1 MSRPDWNRQGRN
13 WPNRSESRFVDAG
26 GIRFHV
32 QVAGSGPVILLLHGT
47 GAATHSWRDM
57 LPLLAQDFTVIAPD
71 LPGHGFSGGT
81 ANQLTLPLMAKV
93 IGTLCD
99 TLSLAPDV
107 IVGHSAGAAIAVRM
121 VSDGFVH
128 PRAIIAANGALLP
141 FPGVAAKIFPAM
153 AQMLFI
159 NPFMPRL
166 FALQAAMP
174 GAVESFLKRSTG
186 STIDAVGVA
195 TYEALFRS
203 AGHCAGALG
212 MMANWDLNRIKAELA
227 TLTIP
232 LALVYG
238 DRDAA
243 VPPSVSRDVARI
255 ARHAELIAMP
265 GLGHLAPEEDPEGFA
280 TIIRRIAATTKRPAA
295 SETGA

>member
-1 MSRPDWNRQGRN
+1 M
-13 WPNRSESRFVDAG
+13 DAG
-26 GIRFHV
+26 GIAFHV

-47 GAATHSWRDM
+47 GAATHSWRDV
-57 LPLLAQDFTVIAPD
+57 LPLLAQDFTVVAPD
-71 LPGHGFSGGT
+71 LPGHGFSGGAAT
-81 ANQLTLPLMAKV
+81 QLTLPLMAKAL
-93 IGTLCD
+93 GALCD
-99 TLSLAPDV
+99 TLSLAPDLL
-107 IVGHSAGAAIAVRM
+107 VGHSAGAAIAVRM
-121 VSDGFVH
+121 VSDGLAN

-186 STIDAVGVA
+186 STIDSEGVA
-195 TYEALFRS
+195 RYEAVFRS

-212 MMANWDLNRIKAELA
+212 MMANWDLSRIKAELA
-227 TLTIP
+227 ALTVP

-243 VPPSVSRDVARI
+243 VPPTVARDVAKI
-255 ARHAELIAMP
+255 AKHAELIAMP
-265 GLGHLAPEEDPEGFA
+265 DLGHLAPEEDPEGFA
-280 TIIRRIAATTKRPAA
+280 AIVRRIATFTKKRAA
-295 SETGA
+295 SETEA